1 MIKAGLTKLVCI
13 VLVGAVSLSC
23 SSGVLCYGDD
33 GHVAIELMLHDHC
46 GHSGHEDD
54 SSHRES
60 EHPVF
65 VISDACSPCTD
76 VLMGQE
82 REPVRKQQSNPC
94 GQAEAVA
101 VLGDVLTA
109 CGCKDACIIPDQT
122 PFFTPLKSI
131 VLLT

>member
-33 GHVAIELMLHDHC
+33 GHVAIELLLHDHC

-65 VISDACSPCTD
+65 VISDACSPWHAG
-76 VLMGQE
+76 MPSKE
-82 REPVRKQQSNPC
+82 RGRGVS
-94 GQAEAVA
+94 
-101 VLGDVLTA
+101 
-109 CGCKDACIIPDQT
+109 
-122 PFFTPLKSI
+122 
-131 VLLT
+131 